1 MCPACVL
8 SCVWLYDLTNCSP
21 PDSCPRDF
29 SGKNTGAGCHFLGD
43 LPNPGSNPH
52 LLCLLHWQADSL
64 PLVPPGNPKWSV
76 FKKQNKT
83 KPLHFFHN
91 AMPLFLKGHQRKDL
105 FYASDCMKSYSKP
118 SVTQQETVWSN
129 LGKINF
135 SNLNQSLI
143 MPADGRSFFHKLELY
158 QCLGFWFFF
167 SVCFWQVTGKLGHVH
182 SCFSQLKVRRGWVVF
197 PNHNDRITGVS
208 GSSYSQLVIP
218 FCPPYCLQ
226 MSHYVSLLTFSSGSD
241 DKFLEMLR
249 EQLASGSFGGRASV
263 VHWAWVLGCGFG
275 KTANQG

>member
-1 MCPACVL
+1 
-8 SCVWLYDLTNCSP
+8 
-21 PDSCPRDF
+21 
-29 SGKNTGAGCHFLGD
+29 
-43 LPNPGSNPH
+43 
-52 LLCLLHWQADSL
+52 
-64 PLVPPGNPKWSV
+64 
-76 FKKQNKT
+76 
-83 KPLHFFHN
+83 
-91 AMPLFLKGHQRKDL
+91 MP
-105 FYASDCMKSYSKP
+105 
-118 SVTQQETVWSN
+118 VTVWRAIPSPVLHSRKLCEATWEKSTFLTWIKAWLCPLMVDLSFTNSN
-129 LGKINF
+129 SISVWVF
-135 SNLNQSLI
+135 V
-143 MPADGRSFFHKLELY
+143 F
-158 QCLGFWFFF
+158 FFF

-197 PNHNDRITGVS
+197 PNHNDRITSVS